1 MNSLMYL
8 AIRSSNVTT
17 TKSVSTNSIVVI
29 SFAVLKKNIFR
40 FYKIKKCVLWNF
52 IHLQKKKILK
62 SLDQQK
68 IYKINWNFF
77 NGNESK
83 QTDTWSV
90 KHVNKD
96 YLIAG

>member
-1 MNSLMYL
+1 MYL

-29 SFAVLKKNIFR
+29 SFAVLIYKK
-40 FYKIKKCVLWNF
+40 
-52 IHLQKKKILK
+52 KKKILK

-83 QTDTWSV
+83 QTDT
-90 KHVNKD
+90 
-96 YLIAG
+96 

>member
-29 SFAVLKKNIFR
+29 SFAVLIYKK
-40 FYKIKKCVLWNF
+40 
-52 IHLQKKKILK
+52 KKKILK

-83 QTDTWSV
+83 QTDTWFV
-90 KHVNKD
+90 IHVNKD

>member
-1 MNSLMYL
+1 MYL

-29 SFAVLKKNIFR
+29 SFAVLI
-40 FYKIKKCVLWNF
+40 Y
-52 IHLQKKKILK
+52 KKKILK

-83 QTDTWSV
+83 QTDT
-90 KHVNKD
+90 
-96 YLIAG
+96 

>member
-1 MNSLMYL
+1 MYL
-8 AIRSSNVTT
+8 AIRSSNVTN

-29 SFAVLKKNIFR
+29 SFAVLI
-40 FYKIKKCVLWNF
+40 Y
-52 IHLQKKKILK
+52 KKKILK

-83 QTDTWSV
+83 QTDT
-90 KHVNKD
+90 
-96 YLIAG
+96 